1 MRRII
6 ERPSTGGVC
15 WEALRGVDPFLFRNV
30 GDKGRRVLGAGVHME
45 LPQPDFLPDGRVPD
59 WVFGMVSY
67 ERKNTLHGLESR
79 HPAWSGHPVERWF
92 VPRTVVEWVD
102 GVVRI
107 HLHPDHESEGLQL
120 ARDLLAGGTSA
131 SPGTW
136 GTWSPGTDRR
146 TYLERVAFL
155 IGHIQ
160 RGDIYEV
167 NYCTAR
173 TATSALRDPYT
184 AFGRLLHRTQAPFA
198 AFYRDGPRHVLCA
211 SPERFIAF
219 DGRRVTGEPMK
230 GTRPRSRDAVRD
242 AQLAEE
248 LRTDPKE
255 RAENVMALDVM
266 RNDFSRVAASSSVTV
281 DELCVVRSY
290 PAVHQMVSTVHAVLA
305 TGRSP
310 YDALL
315 ASFPMASMTGA
326 PKVSAMK
333 LIDEAEDQARGLF
346 SGTLGFFA
354 PDGTG
359 DMNVV
364 IRTVFHDQDEGTA
377 SLLTGSAITAQC
389 DPECEYEECEVKA
402 RSVIDALRDD

>member
-1 MRRII
+1 M
-6 ERPSTGGVC
+6 C
-15 WEALRGVDPFLFRNV
+15 WEALHEVDPFLFRNV

-45 LPQPDFLPDGRVPD
+45 LPRPDFTSDGRVPD

-67 ERKNTLHGLESR
+67 ERKNDLHGLVSR
-79 HPAWSGHPVERWF
+79 HPDRLGHPVERWF
-92 VPRTVVEWVD
+92 VPRTVVEWV
-102 GVVRI
+102 GGMVRI
-107 HLHPDHESEGLQL
+107 HLHPDHESEGLEL
-120 ARDLLAGGTSA
+120 VRGLLAKSTSTLPGTSRE
-131 SPGTW
+131 
-136 GTWSPGTDRR
+136 WSPVTDRR

-173 TATSALRDPYT
+173 TAQLTLLDPYA

-198 AFYRDGPRHVLCA
+198 AFYRDGSRYALCA
-211 SPERFIAF
+211 SPERFLAF
-219 DGRRVTGEPMK
+219 DGRRVIGEPMK
-230 GTRPRSRDAVRD
+230 GTRPRGRDALHD

-266 RNDFSRVAASSSVTV
+266 RNDFSRVAASRSVTV
-281 DELCVVRSY
+281 DELCAVRSY
-290 PAVHQMVSTVHAVLA
+290 PAVHQMVSTVQAVLA
-305 TGRSP
+305 KVRSS

-364 IRTVFHDQDEGTA
+364 IRTVFHDRNEGTA
-377 SLLTGSAITAQC
+377 TLLTGSAITAQC
-389 DPECEYEECEVKA
+389 DPESEYEECEVKA